1 MGIYFLASFLH
12 SQKTPCLI
20 AAILRAWRE
29 FFAFGRAIF
38 SLRNVTELVLE
49 SAIGECRRILMG
61 RRRLALGNPTERGRD
76 FLIFVPKTFHKVPFS
91 IERTCLLESRMLRG
105 SGTDRR

>member
-1 MGIYFLASFLH
+1 MGIYFLALFLH

-49 SAIGECRRILMG
+49 SA
-61 RRRLALGNPTERGRD
+61 
-76 FLIFVPKTFHKVPFS
+76 
-91 IERTCLLESRMLRG
+91 
-105 SGTDRR
+105 DRRVSPHSDGAQEVGAGKPY